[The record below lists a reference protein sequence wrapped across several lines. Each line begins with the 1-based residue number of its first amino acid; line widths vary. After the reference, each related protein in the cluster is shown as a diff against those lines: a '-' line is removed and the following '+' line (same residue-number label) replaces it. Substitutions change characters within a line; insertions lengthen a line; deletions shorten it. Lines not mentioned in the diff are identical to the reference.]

1 MTRKLARIV
10 RVDDVVAIAGADAI
24 EAAKVG
30 GWAVVVKKN
39 EFKVGEL
46 AVYFEIDSFLPQGNP
61 AWQFLVDKSSKT
73 FNGIKG
79 HVLRSIKLR
88 GQVSQGLLLGV
99 DVLRAAGALGADVS
113 EVLGVVKYEA
123 PVPAELAGIARG
135 MFPSQVS
142 KTDQE
147 RMQNLA
153 DELSDWNLD
162 AQLTWEITEK
172 LEGSSCTFAWLEQ
185 DLHVCTRNV
194 DLMDTP
200 GNSLWRL
207 AKELD
212 IAAKFAQFY
221 ANRRLALQGEIVG
234 FGVQGNIYSLRA
246 QKFYLFDI
254 YDVDQ
259 KRYLNPP
266 ERHAMAH
273 QMGVEQVPVVE
284 AAYRLPGGD
293 ISQVMGA
300 LLSLADG
307 ASVLKTEQLREG
319 LVFKANEK
327 PWSFK
332 VVSNKYLLKQG
343 A

>member
-1 MTRKLARIV
+1 MIRKLARIV
-10 RVDDVVAIAGADAI
+10 RIDDVVPITGADAI
-24 EAAKVG
+24 DAAKVG
-30 GWAVVVKKN
+30 GWTVVIKKN
-39 EFKVGEL
+39 EFAAGDL

-61 AWQFLVDKSSKT
+61 AWQFLVDKSCRV
-73 FNGIKG
+73 FNGAKG

-99 DVLRAAGALGADVS
+99 DILGDAGAPGDDVS
-113 EVLGVVKYEA
+113 EALGVVKYEA
-123 PVPAELAGIARG
+123 PVPAELSGIARG

-147 RMQNLA
+147 RVQNLA
-153 DELSDWNLD
+153 DELPEWSKDT
-162 AQLTWEITEK
+162 QLSWEVTEK

-185 DLHVCTRNV
+185 DLHVCSRNV

-212 IAAKFAQFY
+212 ILTKFSQYCATR
-221 ANRRLALQGEIVG
+221 NLALQGEIVG
-234 FGVQGNIYSLRA
+234 FGVQGNIYGLRA

-254 YDVDQ
+254 YDADQ
-259 KRYLNPP
+259 KRYLHPS
-266 ERHAMAH
+266 ERQAIAV
-273 QMGVEQVPVVE
+273 QMGLDQVPVMD
-284 AAYRLPGGD
+284 AAFRLPTGAASEAMD
-293 ISQVMGA
+293 A
-300 LLSLADG
+300 LLALADG
-307 ASVLKTEQLREG
+307 ASLLKAAQLREG

-327 PWSFK
+327 PVSFK